1 MSALFTLEVAMRK
14 SERELHKSRTPIERI
29 FYDVFKREMITAERR
44 VLLAKPKKVSK

>member
-1 MSALFTLEVAMRK
+1 MRK